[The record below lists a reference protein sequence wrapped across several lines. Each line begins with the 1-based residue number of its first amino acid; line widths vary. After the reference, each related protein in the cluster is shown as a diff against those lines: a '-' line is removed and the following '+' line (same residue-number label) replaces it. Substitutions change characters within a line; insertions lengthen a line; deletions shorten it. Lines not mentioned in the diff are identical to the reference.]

1 MFPPM
6 PSMFRQGLAR
16 AVWRGNVG
24 FALQAGWRH
33 PMTCAAWLAEPAA
46 VCPDG
51 NPYPSFRS
59 SPLQGRPA
67 FSPISERPAAQR
79 DDARG
84 FADHDSVPL
93 AQRGIL
99 FIGAW
104 PAVLSTAITT
114 PRGNEPCVNI
124 LSSSHLRPQPSRAA
138 CRPRPSAG
146 SAAPWPVLPSRTRWM
161 RTWLQAQRSA
171 LWPVP
176 HPAACRACRP
186 AAATDLTAFGRA
198 ATTNT
203 RPSGHSAPV
212 AFVIS
217 ASRPGRGGR
226 GERCSRR
233 S

>member
-6 PSMFRQGLAR
+6 SPAFRQGFAR
-16 AVWRGNVG
+16 PVRTGNRAFAWR
-24 FALQAGWRH
+24 ARWRH
-33 PMTCAAWLAEPAA
+33 PLTCAVWLAEPAA

-59 SPLQGRPA
+59 SPCAGRPA
-67 FSPISERPAAQR
+67 FRRATAGLAAKR
-79 DDARG
+79 GDARG
-84 FADHDSVPL
+84 FADHDSVRL
-93 AQRGIL
+93 ARQGFP
-99 FIGAW
+99 FIDAW
-104 PAVLSTAITT
+104 AAVSSSAITIQ
-114 PRGNEPCVNI
+114 RGNEPCVNT
-124 LSSSHLRPQPSRAA
+124 LSSSHLRPRPLRAA
-138 CRPRPSAG
+138 CRPRPSAA
-146 SAAPWPVLPSRTRWM
+146 SAAPLPVLPSPTRWTK
-161 RTWLQAQRSA
+161 TWLQAPRSA

-176 HPAACRACRP
+176 HPAVFRACRP
-186 AAATDLTAFGRA
+186 AAATDLTAFGRT

-203 RPSGHSAPV
+203 RPSGQSAPV